1 MKKLLASLLL
11 ASSLCLVGCSS
22 TETSG
27 SAKSKLESSGY
38 SATIYNAADS
48 KTRYESY
55 FNFAGTN
62 LVDSVVA
69 LKGEGDNRDYFLAFY
84 FSNIDEASSFLDT
97 NYVALLR
104 AAENNIGKNLKATAG
119 AKNNAVYSASTVSF
133 SVVF

>member
-1 MKKLLASLLL
+1 MKKILATLLL
-11 ASSLCLVGCSS
+11 ASSLCLAGCSQS
-22 TETSG
+22 ESSS
-27 SAKSKLESSGY
+27 SAKSKLEGSGY
-38 SATIYNAADS
+38 SATVYNAADS
-48 KTRYESY
+48 KTRYEDY

-84 FSNIDEASSFLDT
+84 FSSIDEASLFLDT

-104 AAENNIGKNLKATAG
+104 AAENNVGKNLKATAG
-119 AKNNAVYSASTVSF
+119 AKNNAVCSASLTSY